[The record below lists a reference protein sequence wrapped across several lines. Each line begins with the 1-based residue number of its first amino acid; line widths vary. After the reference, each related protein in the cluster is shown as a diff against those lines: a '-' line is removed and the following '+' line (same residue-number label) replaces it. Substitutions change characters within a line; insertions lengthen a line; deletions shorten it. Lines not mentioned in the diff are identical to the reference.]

1 VVAVTID
8 ARPKIDLVGTASFAD
23 GQPHDQ
29 FRWLREHE
37 PVYKHR
43 RSGSKPRHF
52 WALTR
57 YEDVRNVGR
66 DHRTFSNYA
75 AGIHLDDL
83 PPEGLAS
90 VRNMMLYMDP
100 PEHHRYR
107 RLVRDPFQ
115 PDGAQA
121 MRTRIEGLARTI
133 VDRVA
138 PLGEC
143 DLIADIAG
151 ELPSYVIADML
162 GIPLEDGRR
171 LYDLTEKMHST
182 TSTPVEGGV
191 AAMEML
197 LYAANVRQEKL
208 ANPGD
213 DIASALVHG
222 QIKEHGELTPE
233 EFNWFF
239 LLLVNAGGD
248 TTRNAVGGGMLALF
262 EHPDERARLQTD
274 LDALLPTATDEIL
287 RWCSPVVYMRRT
299 ALMDTTLGGV
309 AIKKGDALGLYY
321 GAANR
326 DPRAFPDPERFDVG
340 RTPNDHIA
348 FGGGVHFCLGVHI
361 ARVEIEIMLRELLT
375 RLPDIQPTAEAE
387 WLESNFIS
395 GPKSLP
401 VRFTPSR

>member
-1 VVAVTID
+1 MSVD
-8 ARPKIDLVGTASFAD
+8 ARPAIDLVDTASFD
-23 GQPHDQ
+23 GGQPHEQ
-29 FRWLREHE
+29 FRWLREHD
-37 PVYKHR
+37 PVHKHR
-43 RSGSKPRHF
+43 FHDRYF

-57 YEDVRNVGR
+57 HEDVRNVGR
-66 DHRTFSNYA
+66 DHRTFSNHA
-75 AGIHLDDL
+75 GGIHIENL
-83 PPEGLAS
+83 PQEGLDM

-115 PDGAQA
+115 PDGAHA
-121 MRTRIEGLARTI
+121 MRERIEALARTI

-138 PLGEC
+138 PRGEC
-143 DLIADIAG
+143 DLVTDIAG

-171 LYDLTEKMHST
+171 LYELTETMHS
-182 TSTPVEGGV
+182 STASPIEGGV

-197 LYAANVRQEKL
+197 LYAANVRNEKL

-222 QIKEHGELTPE
+222 HVKEHGELTPE

-262 EHPDERARLQTD
+262 EHPDQRARLQAD
-274 LDALLPTATDEIL
+274 LDALLPTAVDEIL

-299 ALMDTTLGGV
+299 ALRDTTLRGV
-309 AIKKGDALGLYY
+309 DIREGDGLALYY

-326 DPRAFPDPERFDVG
+326 DADVFADPERFDVG

-361 ARVEIEIMLRELLT
+361 ARVEIEIMLRELLA
-375 RLPDIQPTAEAE
+375 RLPDIEPTGEAE

-401 VRFTPSR
+401 VRFTPAR